1 MAPIVYHTGS
11 LAIDRQRDKAV
22 GDRARSL
29 LRQAEAGE
37 VELTQRR
44 AGPGRFGSLARYR
57 AIEPRR
63 VAV

>member
-1 MAPIVYHTGS
+1 MSPIVYHTGS
-11 LAIDRQRDKAV
+11 LAIDRQMDKAV
-22 GDRARSL
+22 GDRARSR

-37 VELTQRR
+37 VGLTQHR
-44 AGPGRFGSLARYR
+44 AGPGRFESLARYR

>member
-1 MAPIVYHTGS
+1 MSPSVYHTGS

-37 VELTQRR
+37 VELTPRR
-44 AGPGRFGSLARYR
+44 AGSAIAREATRVGSNP
-57 AIEPRR
+57 ISE
-63 VAV
+63 

>member
-1 MAPIVYHTGS
+1 MLPIVYHTGF

-22 GDRARSL
+22 DDRASSL

-37 VELTQRR
+37 VELMQRR
-44 AGPGRFGSLARYR
+44 TGRGRFEYLACYR

-63 VAV
+63 AAA